1 MVMAIGKFKSGD
13 ADYVR
18 RDIAAVVDAAKSVRS
33 DAIVKVILE
42 TGFLTDEEKRR
53 AAQLVEEAEADF
65 VKTSTGFGP
74 RGATVE
80 DVRILRASVSER
92 VGVKAAGGI
101 RTWAQAK
108 ALLEAGATRL
118 GTSSAAAILAEVSEG

>member
-1 MVMAIGKFKSGD
+1 
-13 ADYVR
+13 
-18 RDIAAVVDAAKSVRS
+18 
-33 DAIVKVILE
+33 
-42 TGFLTDEEKRR
+42 
-53 AAQLVEEAEADF
+53 
-65 VKTSTGFGP
+65 
-74 RGATVE
+74 VE

-101 RTWAQAK
+101 RTWTQAK

>member
-1 MVMAIGKFKSGD
+1 
-13 ADYVR
+13 
-18 RDIAAVVDAAKSVRS
+18 
-33 DAIVKVILE
+33 
-42 TGFLTDEEKRR
+42 
-53 AAQLVEEAEADF
+53 ADF